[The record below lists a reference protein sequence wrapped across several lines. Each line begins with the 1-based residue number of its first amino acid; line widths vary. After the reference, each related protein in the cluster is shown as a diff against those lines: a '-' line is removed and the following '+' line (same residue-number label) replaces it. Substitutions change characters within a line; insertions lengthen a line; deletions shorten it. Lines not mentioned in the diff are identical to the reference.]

1 MIAPLRLQQIRGGRS
16 RSVFNDGPRV
26 PAQAMSQPDER
37 QDALAT
43 YLNDHLAGASGGLE
57 LARRLAERYRDG
69 EAGVFL
75 DRLVREVE
83 QDRDMLREAMQRLGI
98 PESGIKQALAW
109 AGEKVSRL
117 KPNDAFLSPSR
128 LSRLIELE
136 AMALGVEGKLS
147 LWRSLESA
155 GIAAG
160 LDLPRLIDRAVAQR
174 DGLERHRREAAAAVL
189 GEA

>member
-1 MIAPLRLQQIRGGRS
+1 
-16 RSVFNDGPRV
+16 
-26 PAQAMSQPDER
+26 MSESDDRRE
-37 QDALAT
+37 ALAT
-43 YLNDHLAGASGGLE
+43 YLNDHLAGATGGLE
-57 LARRLAERYRDG
+57 LARRLADRYRDG

-75 DRLVREVE
+75 DQLAREVE
-83 QDRDMLREAMQRLGI
+83 QDRDALREAMERMGI

-155 GIAAG
+155 GVSVD
-160 LDLPRLIDRAVAQR
+160 LDLPRLIERAIAHR
-174 DGLERHRREAAAAVL
+174 EGLERHRREAVAAAL
-189 GEA
+189 GDA

>member
-1 MIAPLRLQQIRGGRS
+1 
-16 RSVFNDGPRV
+16 
-26 PAQAMSQPDER
+26 MSQQDDR
-37 QDALAT
+37 QEALAT

-57 LARRLAERYRDG
+57 LARRLADRYRDG

-75 DRLVREVE
+75 DQLVREIE
-83 QDRDMLREAMQRLGI
+83 QDRDALRGAMERLEI
-98 PESGIKQALAW
+98 PENNIKQAMAW

-155 GIAAG
+155 GVSAG
-160 LDLPRLIDRAVAQR
+160 LDLPRLIERAIAQR
-174 DGLERHRREAAAAVL
+174 EGLERHRREAASAVL
-189 GEA
+189 GEP